1 MSSLSDTPPDITPTT
16 PVTRSPSL
24 WRNWNFLILFSGQ
37 GVSIIGTQ
45 ISQVA
50 FPLLILTMT
59 HSPALAGVMSALSF
73 VPLAL
78 FSLPA
83 GALIDRWNRKYV
95 MIICDSLRTL
105 ALGSI
110 ALALLLNQLT
120 FLHVAIVAFCD
131 GTLSLF
137 FSLANQA
144 SIPRVVAKEHI
155 PAALGVD
162 QTLNSTSL
170 MLGPALGPILYGLGR
185 ALPFLADTISTAFSV
200 LSLFFIRVEFQE
212 ERVTV
217 NGKLWSDI
225 REGLTWLWRH
235 PLLRFLAL
243 LTFGLITPCSGFLLV
258 LILQAQKVH
267 ATDVELGLILG
278 GSGLGSILG
287 SVIAGPL
294 YKRFGLA
301 RMIVATTWIWGL
313 TWLLYAFAPNPLV
326 LGLANAVSFIVVPVY
341 MVVIYTCRLSL
352 IPDVMQGRVNA
363 VFRLIS
369 TGSQPIGIAL
379 TGFLLQGIGPVYTVV
394 LLFAPQLVLGI
405 AVVMQYKFLRR
416 METML

>member
-1 MSSLSDTPPDITPTT
+1 MPSLSDAPTDVARARPTP
-16 PVTRSPSL
+16 L

-37 GVSIIGTQ
+37 GISTVGTQ
-45 ISQVA
+45 VSQVA
-50 FPLLILTMT
+50 FPLLILALT
-59 HSPALAGVMSALSF
+59 HSPAQAGIMGALGTI
-73 VPLAL
+73 PLVL

-83 GALIDRWNRKYV
+83 GALIDRWNRKHV

-105 ALGSI
+105 ALGSV
-110 ALALLLNQLT
+110 ALALVFNRLT
-120 FLHVAIVAFCD
+120 FPHIAVVAFSD

-144 SIPRVVAKEHI
+144 SIPRVVTKEQI

-170 MLGPALGPILYGLGR
+170 MLGPALGPILYTLGR
-185 ALPFLADTISTAFSV
+185 ALPFLVDTISTAFSV
-200 LSLFFIRVEFQE
+200 VSLLFIKVEFQE
-212 ERVTV
+212 ERGAT

-225 REGLTWLWRH
+225 AAGLAWLWRH

-267 ATDVELGLILG
+267 ATDVQLGLILG
-278 GSGLGSILG
+278 GSGLGSIFG
-287 SVIAGPL
+287 SLIASPL

-301 RMIVATTWIWGL
+301 RMVIGTTWIWVL

-326 LGLANAVSFIVVPVY
+326 LGIVNAASFIVVPVY
-341 MVVIYTCRLSL
+341 MVMQYSCRLSL
-352 IPDVMQGRVNA
+352 IPDAMQGRVNA

-379 TGFLLQGIGPVYTVV
+379 TGFLLQAFGPLYTVL
-394 LLFAPQLVLGI
+394 LLFAPLLLLAI
-405 AVVMQYKFLRR
+405 AVVWQYKFLRR
-416 METML
+416 METLL